1 MAHLESVQ
9 LSPNPVNAGKQYQ
22 ISVTISTWNYLVKN
36 KKWSDVASKKWSEVN
51 SQWIKHKSH
60 SRKCLSE

>member
-22 ISVTISTWNYLVKN
+22 ISVTISTWNYMAKN

-51 SQWIKHKSH
+51 SQWIKH
-60 SRKCLSE
+60 